1 MSGWVGEAVVTADGV
16 RVLVDVYREGE
27 RDAAVIVCPGF
38 FQSKDTRTFRQL
50 SEALAREH
58 DVLAMDF
65 RGHGRSSGRYTFSAR
80 EGADLEAVL
89 AWAGGRYRRLGVLA
103 FSLGAAIAITTLS
116 RNRAKVCGLMAVS
129 APSSFEEIEFKWW
142 TPEAM
147 RTGVAGF
154 EPGRGCRP
162 GSLWL
167 DKPRP
172 IEHVARLSP
181 MPVWFVHG
189 TRDVI
194 VGVEHSR
201 RLHAAAAEPKRLEII
216 EGGSHAESLFRDDP
230 VRFLAILTA
239 WTASTLGAA
248 IRREVDDHGQFRV

>member
-1 MSGWVGEAVVTADGV
+1 MSGWVGEALVTADGV
-16 RVLVDVYREGE
+16 RVSVDVYREGK
-27 RDAAVIVCPGF
+27 RDAAVIICPGF
-38 FQSKDTRTFRQL
+38 FQSKDTRTFRRL
-50 SEALAREH
+50 SEALAREQ

-65 RGHGRSSGRYTFSAR
+65 RGHGESSGLYTFSAK

-89 AWAGGRYRRLGVLA
+89 EWGRARYRRLGVLA

-116 RNRAKVCGLMAVS
+116 RNRAQVCGLMAVS
-129 APSSFEEIEFKWW
+129 APASFEEIEFKWW

-167 DKPRP
+167 AKPRP
-172 IEHVARLSP
+172 IEHIARLSP
-181 MPVWFVHG
+181 MPVWLVHG

-194 VGVEHSR
+194 VGVAHSR
-201 RLHAAAAEPKRLEII
+201 RLYAAAAEPKRLHII
-216 EGGSHAESLFRDDP
+216 EGGSHAEALFRDDP
-230 VRFLAILTA
+230 ARFTALATA
-239 WTASTLGAA
+239 WL
-248 IRREVDDHGQFRV
+248 RESLPSS